1 VKSEPTGSQIPQN
14 TGFPCLKK
22 DVERVR
28 ISARGEMK
36 KIIYLAL
43 IIIVLLCCVHKQEKV
58 ERIIEDGVEV
68 IVNHSEPYKIKGEPS
83 TLHLEEEFTIDT
95 GRDEIAE
102 IGVTDIEDFDVDSQ
116 GNIYFFQKWESD
128 ENLVY
133 KFDKNANFVTTFGK
147 RGQGPGEIE
156 YPLYQYITN
165 QDEIL
170 IQDESKF
177 KLFVFD
183 RNGVL
188 IEEACKDL
196 KIKINRD
203 PKTVYT
209 SFSFIPLENGNYL
222 AYGWRFDFSTKHR
235 FDLLLLFN
243 SKLEKLKELD
253 KCDYGKTIAFSL
265 RKVKYTPRVF
275 ICQVSDKRIY
285 VGHENRGYEILIY
298 DLDANLVKK
307 IRKEYN
313 PVDVPNEFKEFWR
326 ANIGRYEDRLDFPDN
341 MPPFHYFFLDDEG
354 RLYVKTYEKGDKQNE
369 YIHDIFNS
377 DGIFI
382 ARESIAG
389 YGGWVY
395 PGITLNRAKARNNR
409 IYCIREK
416 ENGYKELIVY
426 GMKWE

>member
-1 VKSEPTGSQIPQN
+1 
-14 TGFPCLKK
+14 
-22 DVERVR
+22 
-28 ISARGEMK
+28 MK

-43 IIIVLLCCVHKQEKV
+43 IITILLCCVHKQEKV

-68 IVNHSEPYKIKGEPS
+68 VVNHIEPYKIKGEPS
-83 TLHLEEEFTIDT
+83 TFHLEEEFTIDT

-116 GNIYFFQKWESD
+116 GNIYFFQKRESD

-147 RGQGPGEIE
+147 KGQGPGEIE
-156 YPLYQYITN
+156 YPLYQYITPKG
-165 QDEIL
+165 EIP
-170 IQDESKF
+170 IQDGNRL
-177 KLFVFD
+177 KLYIFD
-183 RNGVL
+183 RNGTL
-188 IEEACKDL
+188 IKE
-196 KIKINRD
+196 NRLD
-203 PKTVYT
+203 SESASNLTL
-209 SFSFIPLENGNYL
+209 FPLENGNYL
-222 AYGWRFDFSTKHR
+222 ALRFYFDRSTKHR
-235 FDLLLLFN
+235 GDLLFLFN
-243 SKLEKLKELD
+243 SKFEKLKELD
-253 KCDYGKTIAFSL
+253 KCDYGKTSAFTL
-265 RKVKYTPRVF
+265 QKVKYTPRVF

-326 ANIGRYEDRLDFPDN
+326 ANSSNDRLDFQDN

-354 RLYVKTYEKGDKQNE
+354 RLYVKTYEKGDKQGV

-395 PGITLNRAKARNNR
+395 PGITLNRAKAKNKRF
-409 IYCIREK
+409 YCIREK
-416 ENGYKELIVY
+416 ESGYKELVVY
-426 GMKWE
+426 KMKWE

>member
-1 VKSEPTGSQIPQN
+1 
-14 TGFPCLKK
+14 
-22 DVERVR
+22 
-28 ISARGEMK
+28 MK

-43 IIIVLLCCVHKQEKV
+43 IITIFLCCVHKQEKV

-68 IVNHSEPYKIKGEPS
+68 IVNHLEPYKIKGEPS

-116 GNIYFFQKWESD
+116 GNIYFFQKRESD

-156 YPLYQYITN
+156 YPVFQYITPKG
-165 QDEIL
+165 EIP
-170 IQDESKF
+170 IQDGNR
-177 KLFVFD
+177 LMLYIFD
-183 RNGVL
+183 RNGTL
-188 IEEACKDL
+188 IKENRLDL
-196 KIKINRD
+196 ESASNLAL
-203 PKTVYT
+203 
-209 SFSFIPLENGNYL
+209 FPLENGNYL
-222 AYGWRFDFSTKHR
+222 ALRFYFDSSTKHR
-235 FDLLLLFN
+235 GDLLFLFN
-243 SKLEKLKELD
+243 SKFEKLKELD
-253 KCDYGKTIAFSL
+253 KCDYGKTIAFTQ

-326 ANIGRYEDRLDFPDN
+326 ANIGRYEDRLDFPDK

-354 RLYVKTYEKGDKQNE
+354 RLYIKTYEKGDKQGV
-369 YIHDIFNS
+369 YIHDVFNS

-389 YGGWVY
+389 YGRWVY
-395 PGITLNRAKARNNR
+395 PGITLNRAKAKNKRF
-409 IYCIREK
+409 YCIREK
-416 ENGYKELIVY
+416 ESGYKELVVY
-426 GMKWE
+426 RMKWE